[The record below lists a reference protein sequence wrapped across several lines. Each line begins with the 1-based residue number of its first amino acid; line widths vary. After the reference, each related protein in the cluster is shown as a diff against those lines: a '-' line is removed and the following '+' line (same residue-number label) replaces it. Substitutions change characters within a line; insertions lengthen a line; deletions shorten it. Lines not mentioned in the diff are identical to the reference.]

1 MKTLLIRADASS
13 DIGSGHVMRCL
24 ALAQAWQDTN
34 GRAIFVMATEDR
46 GIQQRLAAERMEV
59 FQVSEVAG
67 SKQDAERTRNIALSL
82 EAEWLVLDGYHFS
95 PHYRSQLLS
104 PCRLVVV
111 DDHAEFPPYDC
122 DLLLNANIYAAPAM
136 YAELPEHTRTLLG
149 TKYALLRREFLT
161 APLKHRIPDTV
172 FKILVTFGGSD
183 PHNVSLL
190 VLNALAQLS
199 INFDV
204 VVVAGSSN
212 PHLDALRTKASEL
225 RFPVRVLSNVSN
237 MPELMDWADLGISA
251 GGGTCFEF
259 AIRKVPMLLI
269 TMASNHERTVET
281 FRESGA
287 AVSPGWFHSLDVDH
301 LSRCLQKV
309 ADDASLRVGMVEQ
322 AAKLVDG
329 AGAERIVK
337 MMCNAENQR
346 RKH

>member
-1 MKTLLIRADASS
+1 MKTLVIRADASS

-24 ALAQAWQDTN
+24 ALAQAWQDAK
-34 GRAIFVMATEDR
+34 GRAIFVMATEDHR
-46 GIQQRLAAERMEV
+46 IRERLVAERMEV
-59 FQVSEVAG
+59 FQVNTIAG
-67 SKQDAERTRNIALSL
+67 SEQDAEKTRNIVLSL
-82 EAEWLVLDGYHFS
+82 EAEWLVLDGYHFN
-95 PHYRSQLLS
+95 PHYRSQLLN
-104 PCRLVVV
+104 PCRLLVV
-111 DDHAEFPPYDC
+111 DDHAESPPYDC
-122 DLLLNANIYAAPAM
+122 DLLLNVNIYAVPAM
-136 YAELPEHTRTLLG
+136 YPELPEYTHTLLG
-149 TKYALLRREFLT
+149 PKYALLRREFL
-161 APLKHRIPDTV
+161 APFVNRISDTP
-172 FKILVTFGGSD
+172 FRILITFGGSD

-199 INFDV
+199 INFEV

-212 PHLDALRTKASEL
+212 AHLDTLRTRASEL

-269 TMASNHERTVET
+269 TMASNHERTVEA

-287 AVSPGWFHSLDVDH
+287 AVSPGWFHSLDADG
-301 LSRCLQKV
+301 LSRCVQKV
-309 ADDASLRVGMVEQ
+309 ASDASLRAGMVEQ

-329 AGAERIVK
+329 AGTERIVK